1 MVNHNYLISPI
12 FFSTEDKKS
21 LARKAWF
28 GLKEGK
34 DLQLLPPQNIKFY
47 KDIFFNI
54 FRVLGGISSFLLV
67 SSIPNRIANRYYF
80 YMVYLKKI
88 RLVHYYTRC

>member
-47 KDIFFNI
+47 KYIFFNI
-54 FRVLGGISSFLLV
+54 FLNIVFYKLILEAVTIFL
-67 SSIPNRIANRYYF
+67 
-80 YMVYLKKI
+80 
-88 RLVHYYTRC
+88 